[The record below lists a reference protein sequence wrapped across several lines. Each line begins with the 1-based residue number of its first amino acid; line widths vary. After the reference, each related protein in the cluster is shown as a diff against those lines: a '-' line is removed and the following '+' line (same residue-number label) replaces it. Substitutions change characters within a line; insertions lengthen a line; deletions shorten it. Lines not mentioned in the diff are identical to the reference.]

1 VRPCE
6 SLDVLSGFG
15 HMATMPVGVDGGK
28 DQSHTFIQV
37 KVSETRA
44 TSIISGVPLFIR
56 GQEQKISHT

>member
-1 VRPCE
+1 
-6 SLDVLSGFG
+6 
-15 HMATMPVGVDGGK
+15 MATMPVGVDGGK